1 MGGSV
6 AVWPI
11 VEAETTTGQ
20 VVDILKMV
28 ELFEERY
35 CELLRSFE
43 VLYDVSLPE
52 REQLL
57 QNSWEAIGRELN
69 VS

>member
-43 VLYDVSLPE
+43 VLYDVS
-52 REQLL
+52 
-57 QNSWEAIGRELN
+57 
-69 VS
+69 

>member
-1 MGGSV
+1 
-6 AVWPI
+6 
-11 VEAETTTGQ
+11 
-20 VVDILKMV
+20 MV